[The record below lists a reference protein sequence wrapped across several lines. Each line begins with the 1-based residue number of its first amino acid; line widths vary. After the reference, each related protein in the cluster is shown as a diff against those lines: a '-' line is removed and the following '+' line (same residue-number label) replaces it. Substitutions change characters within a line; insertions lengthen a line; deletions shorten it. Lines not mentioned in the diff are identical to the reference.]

1 METIIALGTVS
12 CNVARKFEKYEE
24 YTTYKIDHEESK
36 EKNYLKVE
44 KFDNPEEY
52 EKNGPN
58 VKNFLKKVS
67 GDVLFIVCGASRT
80 ASASLVGLQQIHK
93 RCKISVLY
101 ISPETDLLSEGKT
114 LQERAVF
121 NVLQEYTRSALLERM
136 YLISNLSIDPMI
148 EDASIMGYYD
158 SINDLIVNSFHMIN
172 FFDHTSSVTDTF
184 SSPAET
190 ARISTFGILNPK
202 TGEEN
207 LFFPLDKTRETR
219 YYYGIPEEKMTK
231 EKGLHRKIVNQV
243 KNKATE
249 DRKVSYGIYP
259 TSYEQ
264 EYAYILSHSSFIQK
278 K

>member
-172 FFDHTSSVTDTF
+172 
-184 SSPAET
+184 
-190 ARISTFGILNPK
+190 
-202 TGEEN
+202 
-207 LFFPLDKTRETR
+207 
-219 YYYGIPEEKMTK
+219 
-231 EKGLHRKIVNQV
+231 
-243 KNKATE
+243 
-249 DRKVSYGIYP
+249 
-259 TSYEQ
+259 
-264 EYAYILSHSSFIQK
+264 
-278 K
+278 